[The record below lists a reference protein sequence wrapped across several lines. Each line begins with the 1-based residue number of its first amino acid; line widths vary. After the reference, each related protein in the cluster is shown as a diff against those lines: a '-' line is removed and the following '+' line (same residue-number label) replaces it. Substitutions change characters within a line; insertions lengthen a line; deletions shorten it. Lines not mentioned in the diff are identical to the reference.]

1 MRDRLVTV
9 IRPCVAFALVAPLLG
24 AATARGAGEESAAL
38 RIASVKVRTTKP
50 GGAAWD
56 AGGGAP
62 DLKVSIEKRARPAGE
77 KFTTKVIRDT
87 FEAKYHVTTIKVKDG
102 DEVEITVTDED
113 AAGDDQ
119 IGRLRKRLTAKMFR
133 EGEAEWSFGEVLSL
147 TLEFVD

>member
-1 MRDRLVTV
+1 MRDRLFTV
-9 IRPCVAFALVAPLLG
+9 IPPCVAFALVAPLPG

-38 RIASVKVRTTKP
+38 RVASVEVRTTKP

-62 DLKVSIEKRARPAGE
+62 DLRVSIEKRARPAGE
-77 KFTTKVIRDT
+77 KFTTKVVRDT
-87 FEAKYHVTTIKVKDG
+87 FEAKYHVTTIRVEDG

-119 IGRLRKRLTAKMFR
+119 VGRLKKRVTAEMFR

-147 TLEFVD
+147 RLVFVD

>member
-1 MRDRLVTV
+1 MRDRLLTV
-9 IRPCVAFALVAPLLG
+9 IPPCVAFALLAPLPG

-62 DLKVSIEKRARPAGE
+62 DLRVSVEKKARPAGE
-77 KFTTKVIRDT
+77 KFTTRVIRDT
-87 FEAKYHVTTIKVKDG
+87 FEAKYHVTTFKVKDG

-113 AAGDDQ
+113 AAGDDRV
-119 IGRLRKRLTAKMFR
+119 GRLKKRVTAEMFR

-147 TLEFVD
+147 RVEFVD